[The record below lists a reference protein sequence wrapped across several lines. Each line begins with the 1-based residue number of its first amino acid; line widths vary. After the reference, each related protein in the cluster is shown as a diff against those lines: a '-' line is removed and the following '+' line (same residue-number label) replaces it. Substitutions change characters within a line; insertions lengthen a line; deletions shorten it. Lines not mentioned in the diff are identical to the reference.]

1 MSGARAV
8 LIRSMVADG
17 WQRIGSGVMGELWKL
32 DGREVV
38 VPHDLTPSNLEWA
51 GVVAR
56 VNDTFT
62 AGD

>member
-1 MSGARAV
+1 MSGAREA

-32 DGREVV
+32 GHREVAI
-38 VPHDLTPSNLEWA
+38 PHDLTPSNFEWP

-56 VNDTFT
+56 VNGTFT
-62 AGD
+62 PGA